1 MDIMRGFSM
10 VGFPSNL
17 PNVQNFFWKGERLG
31 ESELLIYNERT
42 FSQPRHRGKEP
53 YIRNPGIPSH
63 SKQGTLHKEPLAA
76 VKHSHRKE
84 G

>member
-17 PNVQNFFWKGERLG
+17 PNVQKFFWKGERLG
-31 ESELLIYNERT
+31 ESELLIYNEKT

-53 YIRNPGIPSH
+53 YMMGSLFRQILPSVATRNP
-63 SKQGTLHKEPLAA
+63 T
-76 VKHSHRKE
+76 
-84 G
+84 

>member
-53 YIRNPGIPSH
+53 YMMGSLFGQILPSVATRNP
-63 SKQGTLHKEPLAA
+63 T
-76 VKHSHRKE
+76 
-84 G
+84 